1 MIDKTMIEKKDI
13 SGIILS
19 GGKSTRMGTDKG
31 FLMYEDKRFVEHSI
45 EALKPLVSNV
55 IIVSDN
61 EDYDAFGLK
70 RIEDVIKNSGPLA
83 GIYSGL
89 KHASTVYGLV
99 LSCDIPLINS
109 EVLKKLI
116 DAVDPDSEVIQIES
130 QGKNMPLIA
139 LYKKSCEPIFLKLL
153 NQGERR
159 LQFAV
164 NQCKVKHVL
173 LTGEDGLFTKNI
185 NTPEQLKAIIK

>member
-1 MIDKTMIEKKDI
+1 MIDKKDI
-13 SGIILS
+13 TGIILS

-31 FLMYEDKRFVEHSI
+31 FLMYEGKRFVEYSI

-70 RIEDVIKNSGPLA
+70 RIEDVIKNAGPLA

-109 EVLKKLI
+109 EVLEKLI
-116 DAVDPDSEVIQIES
+116 DAVDSDSEVIQIES

-173 LTGEDGLFTKNI
+173 LTSEDELFTKNI

>member
-1 MIDKTMIEKKDI
+1 MIDKKDI
-13 SGIILS
+13 TGIILS
-19 GGKSTRMGTDKG
+19 GGKSSRMGTDKG
-31 FLMYEDKRFVEHSI
+31 FLMYEGKRFVEYSI

-70 RIEDVIKNSGPLA
+70 RIEDIIKNAGPLA

-89 KHASTVYGLV
+89 KHSSAVYGLV

-109 EVLKKLI
+109 KVLEKLI
-116 DAVDPDSEVIQIES
+116 DAIDPDSEVIQIES
-130 QGKNMPLIA
+130 QGKSMPLIA

-153 NQGERR
+153 KQGERR

-173 LTGEDGLFTKNI
+173 LTSEDELYAKNI

>member
-1 MIDKTMIEKKDI
+1 MIDKKDI
-13 SGIILS
+13 TGIILS
-19 GGKSTRMGTDKG
+19 GGKSSRMGTDKG
-31 FLMYEDKRFVEHSI
+31 FLMYEGKRFVEYSI

-70 RIEDVIKNSGPLA
+70 RIEDVIKNAGPLA

-116 DAVDPDSEVIQIES
+116 DAANPDSEVIQIES

-173 LTGEDGLFTKNI
+173 LTGEDELFTKNI